1 MEKGFFG
8 EFGGQYVPDDVKVVL
23 DEIAEAY
30 EKCKVDDNF
39 KNDMKYY
46 FENYIGRPSM
56 LYEARRLSKKLGGA
70 KIYLKREDLNHT
82 GAHKLNNCIG
92 QALLAKYMG
101 KTKLVAETGAGSHG
115 TAAATVAALFDME
128 CKIFMGREDIKRQ
141 SLNVER
147 MRMLGAEVIS
157 VESGTATLKEAVDEA
172 LAYWVQNKEDVFY
185 MLGSAVGPHP
195 YPTLVRDFQSVIGI
209 EARAQ
214 ILEKE
219 KRLPTAIFA
228 CIGGG
233 SNAIGLF
240 NAFLEDES
248 VKIYGVEAGGKGA
261 ETSETAATITSG
273 SVGIIHGFKSY
284 VLQDEQGNVREAY
297 SLSAGLDYPGVGP
310 QLAYLNSIGRVTFHA
325 INDDEAVAAVKLL
338 CQTEGIMPALE
349 SAHAIAEAVK
359 IVPTMSKED
368 IVIIN
373 LSGRGDK
380 DVNLLMNI

>member
-23 DEIAEAY
+23 DEIAAAY
-30 EKCKVDDNF
+30 EKCKVDENF

-46 FENYIGRPSM
+46 FQNYIGRPSM
-56 LYEARRLSKKLGGA
+56 LYEARRLTEKLGGA

-141 SLNVER
+141 TLNVER

-195 YPTLVRDFQSVIGI
+195 YPTLVRDFQSIIGI

-219 KRLPTAIFA
+219 NRLPNAIFA

-240 NAFLEDES
+240 NAFLEDKS

-273 SVGIIHGFKSY
+273 SIGIIHGFKSY

-310 QLAYLNSIGRVTFHA
+310 QLAYLNSIGRVDFRS
-325 INDDEAVAAVKLL
+325 INDNEAVAAVKLL

-359 IVPTMSKED
+359 VVPTMAKDD

-380 DVNLLMNI
+380 DVNLLMHS

>member
-46 FENYIGRPSM
+46 FQNYIGRPSM
-56 LYEARRLSKKLGGA
+56 LYEARRLTEKLGGA

-141 SLNVER
+141 TLNVER

-172 LAYWVQNKEDVFY
+172 LAYWVQNKDDVFY

-195 YPTLVRDFQSVIGI
+195 YPTLVRDFQSIIGI

-219 KRLPTAIFA
+219 NRLPDAIFA

-310 QLAYLNSIGRVTFHA
+310 QLAYLNSIGRVSFRA
-325 INDDEAVAAVKLL
+325 VNDNEAVAAVKLL

-359 IVPTMSKED
+359 VVPTMSKDD

-380 DVNLLMNI
+380 DVNLLMHI

>member
-219 KRLPTAIFA
+219 KCLPTAIFA

-240 NAFLEDES
+240 NAFLEDKA

-261 ETSETAATITSG
+261 ATEETAATITSG

-325 INDDEAVAAVKLL
+325 INDDEAVEAVKLL

>member
-240 NAFLEDES
+240 NAFLEDKA

-261 ETSETAATITSG
+261 ATEETAATITSG

-325 INDDEAVAAVKLL
+325 INDDEAVEAVKLL